1 MDREVTLMEI
11 LDARELRAK
20 RQQQL
25 LARYTLPLVSF
36 TLNIAGPVKT
46 SAAIRR
52 VFREGCARL
61 EDALRGT
68 SIEIRAKQLFDA
80 PTGPE
85 GLYALCGEAAAI
97 KALCIR
103 LEDEDALGRLFD
115 LDVLDADG
123 RKLGRAQLRK
133 PPRGCL
139 ICGKPGSGCASRRVH
154 SAEALQAKT
163 RAVIRGYFAQKDAQW
178 VAAQAV
184 RALNFEVCTTPKPGL
199 VDRANTGSHSDMDI
213 FTFLSSAAAISPY
226 FLRAVQ
232 IGQETAARDP
242 DETFRRVQ
250 AQGLRAERAMLAA
263 TGGVNTHKGAIYS
276 MGLLCAAAGR
286 LWSADGICTD
296 PEALLSECAA
306 LAREA
311 AQKALADVRAETCRT
326 AGERLWLRC
335 GQRGVR
341 GEAMEGFP
349 SVRHLAFP
357 ALEKALRE
365 GNSLERAGI
374 CALLHLMAG
383 VQDTNLAARGGKRAQ
398 AFTAQ
403 YAARLLSRGDGT
415 HAALVQFDREMIRRN
430 LSPGGCADL
439 LAMTYFLHFLQ
450 QDAAAI

>member
-52 VFREGCARL
+52 AFREGCARL
-61 EDALRGT
+61 DDALRGT

-139 ICGKPGSGCASRRVH
+139 ICGKPGSGCAS
-154 SAEALQAKT
+154 
-163 RAVIRGYFAQKDAQW
+163 
-178 VAAQAV
+178 
-184 RALNFEVCTTPKPGL
+184 
-199 VDRANTGSHSDMDI
+199 
-213 FTFLSSAAAISPY
+213 
-226 FLRAVQ
+226 
-232 IGQETAARDP
+232 
-242 DETFRRVQ
+242 RRVQ

-349 SVRHLAFP
+349 SVRHLALP

-365 GNSLERAGI
+365 GSSLERAGI